1 MAKGSPL
8 MGTQSGKRGE
18 AVLYR
23 TDGRQ
28 VERAWV
34 STPRNPRTPQQ
45 IYQRMFM
52 ATMGKAMQGMK
63 KIVDHSFEAV
73 SPGSHS
79 LRYFMKRNI
88 AQIRNA
94 AYYNYSEQVWRVKE
108 WSFITPRWDYMTWNP
123 YLMSEGS
130 LPAITRLQPFAL
142 SGVPLG
148 GALENTDVSR
158 RCMPLFI
165 NDTDVSLIGNSIY
178 ELIHNYL
185 HALSCKVG
193 DYMTA
198 VFVSANAGDI
208 AQGAGVIYP
217 CRFHYVRF
225 VVGLI
230 ENEGEQ
236 YLAVFPS
243 NVDGQSHQWNTDS
256 VLDYRACALPW
267 EYNGHTFPYL
277 DMFSMTSS
285 QDGFST
291 LGGGRDF
298 QFDMPLQRKD
308 EILSYCWIHS
318 RPQGKR
324 FLVSTQRM
332 LLADTSG
339 DVYESNLSTQD
350 AYDEWVNIRKKV
362 GDNTTVLNGGNE

>member
-34 STPRNPRTPQQ
+34 SNPRNPRTPQQ
-45 IYQRMFM
+45 IYQRMFI
-52 ATMGKAMQGMK
+52 ATVGKAMSGMK

-79 LRYFMKRNI
+79 LRYFIKRNI
-88 AQIRNA
+88 AEIRNVA
-94 AYYNYSEQVWRVKE
+94 EFDYSNQEWRVPN
-108 WSFITPRWDYMTWNP
+108 WSMITPKWDYMTWNP

-130 LPAITRLQPFAL
+130 LPSITRLDDFPI

-148 GALENTDVSR
+148 GDLSDPDVSR
-158 RCMPLFI
+158 RCMPLFWPEG
-165 NDTDVSLIGNSIY
+165 TSSLIGDSVY
-178 ELIHNYL
+178 ALIHNYL
-185 HALSCKVG
+185 NAISCKVG

-198 VFVSANAGDI
+198 VFVSAYDEDMQ
-208 AQGAGVIYP
+208 QGAGVIYP

-225 VVGLI
+225 VIGEI
-230 ENEGEQ
+230 EHGDNR
-236 YLAVFPS
+236 YLAAFPS
-243 NVDGQSHQWNTDS
+243 NVDGQSHQWNTS
-256 VLDYRACALPW
+256 ALMDYRECALPW
-267 EYNGHTFPYL
+267 EFNGHTFPYL
-277 DMFSMTSS
+277 DMFSMTQSE
-285 QDGFST
+285 GGYST

-298 QFDMPLQRKD
+298 QFDMPLQSHDR
-308 EILSYCWIHS
+308 ILSYCWIHS

-332 LLADTSG
+332 LLADPTG
-339 DVYESNLSTQD
+339 DVYDKNLSTPD

>member
-23 TDGRQ
+23 SDGRQ

-34 STPRNPRTPQQ
+34 SNPRNPRTPQQ

-88 AQIRNA
+88 SVIRNNA
-94 AYYNYSEQVWRVKE
+94 DFDYHDQEWHVPG
-108 WSFITPRWDYMTWNP
+108 WSFITPRWDYLTFNP
-123 YLMSEGS
+123 YLISEGS
-130 LPAITRLQPFAL
+130 LPPVLALAPFAM
-142 SGVPLG
+142 SGIETG
-148 GALENTDVSR
+148 GDLADTEISR

-165 NDTDVSLIGNSIY
+165 NNTPDSLIGASVQD
-178 ELIHNYL
+178 LINNYL
-185 HALSCKVG
+185 RAMSCKVG
-193 DYMTA
+193 DYVTA
-198 VFVSANAGDI
+198 CFISADAADI

-225 VVGLI
+225 VVGRTSY
-230 ENEGEQ
+230 ENEG

-243 NVDGQSHQWNTDS
+243 NIDGQSYQWDTNS
-256 VLDYRACALPW
+256 LLDDREAAKPW
-267 EYNGHTFPYL
+267 DYNSHTFPYL
-277 DMFSMTSS
+277 DMYSMTQS
-285 QDGFST
+285 QNGYST

-298 QFDMPLQRKD
+298 QFDMPLRQHD
-308 EILSYCWIHS
+308 VILAYCWIHS
-318 RPQGKR
+318 RPKGKR

-332 LLADTSG
+332 LLSDESG
-339 DVYESNLSTQD
+339 DVYESNLGTAD